1 MGMTQNTLTFEAMYE
16 DYYDRIYKYARTLLL
31 NKEDAEDVTEETFIA
46 AYHHFDAYD
55 EKKASPATW
64 LARIAHN
71 KAVNLMRSA
80 EYAKRT
86 ELPEGYEECTD
97 EDIPGQVERADEV
110 LRLYAQLTPDEREFL
125 NLRYVLEL
133 KDKEIAMLFA
143 QNEKTI
149 NKRYQRLL
157 QKCREFL

>member
-1 MGMTQNTLTFEAMYE
+1 MYE

-31 NKEDAEDVTEETFIA
+31 SKEDAEDVTEDTFIA
-46 AYHHFDAYD
+46 AYQHFDAYD
-55 EKKASPATW
+55 EKKSSPATW
-64 LARIAHN
+64 LVRIAHN

-80 EYAKRT
+80 EYAKRA
-86 ELPEGYEECTD
+86 ELPEDFEAGTD

-110 LRLYAQLTPDEREFL
+110 LRLYAQLTPEEREFL

-133 KDKEIAMLFA
+133 KDKEIATLLS

-157 QKCREFL
+157 QKCREYL